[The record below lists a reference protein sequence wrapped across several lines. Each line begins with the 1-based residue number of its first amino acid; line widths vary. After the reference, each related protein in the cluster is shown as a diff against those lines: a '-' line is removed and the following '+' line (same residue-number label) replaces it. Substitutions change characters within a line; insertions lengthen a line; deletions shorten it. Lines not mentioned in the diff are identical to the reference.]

1 MSGVALVTGAGRG
14 IGFATADR
22 LGEAGFRLLIVDID
36 GELAR
41 NAAIKLTERGH
52 EATSAALDV
61 TDSAAVNKLA
71 KEVEVNN
78 GPVEVLVNNAAV
90 IAPAPALEMS
100 DDQWDRVV
108 DVSLKGAFVCT
119 RAFARGM
126 VERRQGAVIHIASVN
141 ALRSPAN
148 RANYSSAKAGLM
160 AMARVMAIEWAPFN
174 VRVNCVAP
182 GYIDTELQRD
192 ALARGVNRLEPI
204 IDATPMGRLGKPEE
218 IGNAV
223 AFLASEQ
230 ASFITG
236 QTLVVDGGW
245 SISPPAGM

>member
-1 MSGVALVTGAGRG
+1 MNGVALVTGAGRG
-14 IGFATADR
+14 IGFATANR
-22 LGEAGFRLLIVDID
+22 LGEAGYRLLIADIA

-41 NAAIKLTERGH
+41 SAALKLTERGH
-52 EATSAALDV
+52 EATSATLDV
-61 TDSAAVNKLA
+61 RDSAAVTALA
-71 KEVEVNN
+71 AEVEARH
-78 GPVEVLVNNAAV
+78 GPVEVLVNNAAI
-90 IAPAPALEMS
+90 IAPAPTLEMT

-126 VERRQGAVIHIASVN
+126 VERRKGAVIHIASVN

-160 AMARVMAIEWAPFN
+160 AMARVMAVEWAPFN

-204 IDATPMGRLGKPEE
+204 VDATPMGRLGKPEE